1 MDAPAPVEHAA
12 VQPCGVA
19 KWMAMATGAEHA
31 TAAEDQVPW
40 QQLIAFGLGGLI
52 PIALFNIVLQLVPL
66 VGNISLGIS
75 AVWLGAVLVLPRL
88 WEALSDP
95 VVGHLSDRAR
105 TRWGRRRPFILI
117 GGIAVALSFVAIWW
131 VPREDVL
138 RQYAASDAGVMGL
151 QLSFLLGTLLIF
163 FTACAVFEIPHG
175 ALGLEMS
182 ADTHERTRLFSAKS
196 FLGNLFAMGT
206 PWLIFLASLE
216 LFSGPGGNLIDG
228 MRHVSLIVAAI
239 LAPLAVWWFLALREP
254 GFAAA
259 REQQKSS
266 LLADIRATIAN
277 RTFLLLTAIVFTL
290 SMGFNFVGS
299 FANYITIFYLYGGN
313 VRAASPLLGI
323 AGTVWAVTALMAVFP
338 LNWLGRRLGKR
349 GTLLVAILLMCSAQL
364 AKIVC
369 YRPGPLGTLELGG
382 RALAIQGPYLILIPT
397 VLLSAGMLMFFTLGS
412 SMVGDVC
419 DEDELRTGTRCEGTY
434 YAVFWWFIKMGT
446 AFASLVMGALLV
458 YTGFDERQ
466 NLLVD
471 ALGGDIAS
479 VAAGGPAP
487 ASSILEHAAKL
498 RSHLQD
504 RLATDPAQAE
514 HTRALLEHLAA
525 VEHLAGDAPQLRP
538 VADELAQHAAFL
550 RRQSPATLFRLRLVE
565 IGLPLALSLVSIL
578 LVLRYPLTERRCREI
593 ERLLKQ
599 HRGAPMAS

>member
-1 MDAPAPVEHAA
+1 
-12 VQPCGVA
+12 
-19 KWMAMATGAEHA
+19 MATGAERA
-31 TAAEDQVPW
+31 TAAEDRVPW

-66 VGNISLGIS
+66 LGNISLGIS

-105 TRWGRRRPFILI
+105 TRWGRRRPFILL

-151 QLSFLLGTLLIF
+151 QLSFLLGTLLLF

-182 ADTHERTRLFSAKS
+182 ADSHERTRLFSAKS

-216 LFSGPGGNLIDG
+216 LFSGPGGNLADG

-266 LLADIRATIAN
+266 LLADIRTTIAN

-290 SMGFNFVGS
+290 AMGFNFVGS
-299 FANYITIFYLYGGN
+299 FASYITIFYLYGGD

-323 AGTVWAVTALMAVFP
+323 AGTVWAVTALVAVFP

-349 GTLLVAILLMCSAQL
+349 NTLLVAIGLMLFGVFSLIEAR
-364 AKIVC
+364 
-369 YRPGPLGTLELGG
+369 YRIIHDVPVE
-382 RALAIQGPYLILIPT
+382 
-397 VLLSAGMLMFFTLGS
+397 GMARKARSKL
-412 SMVGDVC
+412 
-419 DEDELRTGTRCEGTY
+419 
-434 YAVFWWFIKMGT
+434 
-446 AFASLVMGALLV
+446 
-458 YTGFDERQ
+458 
-466 NLLVD
+466 
-471 ALGGDIAS
+471 
-479 VAAGGPAP
+479 PA
-487 ASSILEHAAKL
+487 
-498 RSHLQD
+498 
-504 RLATDPAQAE
+504 
-514 HTRALLEHLAA
+514 
-525 VEHLAGDAPQLRP
+525 
-538 VADELAQHAAFL
+538 
-550 RRQSPATLFRLRLVE
+550 
-565 IGLPLALSLVSIL
+565 
-578 LVLRYPLTERRCREI
+578 
-593 ERLLKQ
+593 
-599 HRGAPMAS
+599 

>member
-1 MDAPAPVEHAA
+1 
-12 VQPCGVA
+12 
-19 KWMAMATGAEHA
+19 MATGAERA
-31 TAAEDQVPW
+31 TAAEDRVPW

-66 VGNISLGIS
+66 LGNISLGIS

-105 TRWGRRRPFILI
+105 TRWGRRRPFILL

-151 QLSFLLGTLLIF
+151 QLSFLLGTLLLF

-182 ADTHERTRLFSAKS
+182 ADSHERTRLFSAKS

-216 LFSGPGGNLIDG
+216 LFSGPGGNLADG

-266 LLADIRATIAN
+266 LLADIRTTIAN

-290 SMGFNFVGS
+290 AMGFNFVGS
-299 FANYITIFYLYGGN
+299 FASYITIFYLYGGD

-323 AGTVWAVTALMAVFP
+323 AGTVWAVTALVAVFP

-349 GTLLVAILLMCSAQL
+349 NTLLVAIGLMCAAQL
-364 AKIVC
+364 AKILC
-369 YRPGPLGTLELGG
+369 YRPDPVTFELAG
-382 RALAIQGPYLILIPT
+382 RALTFPGPYLILIPT
-397 VLLSAGMLMFFTLGS
+397 MLLSAGMVMFFTLGA

-419 DEDELRTGTRCEGTY
+419 DEDELRTGRRSEGTY
-434 YAVFWWFIKMGT
+434 LAVSGWFIKTGT
-446 AFASLVMGALLV
+446 AFASLVMGALLL

-466 NLLVD
+466 NTLVD
-471 ALGGDIAS
+471 ALGGEIAA
-479 VAAGGPAP
+479 VAAGEPVPA
-487 ASSILEHAAKL
+487 ASILDHTARL
-498 RSHLQD
+498 RTHLER
-504 RLATDPAQAE
+504 RLTSDPAQAD
-514 HTRALLEHLAA
+514 HTRALLEHLAV
-525 VEHLAGDAPQLRP
+525 VEHLAGDAPHP
-538 VADELAQHAAFL
+538 ETSELAQHTAFL

-565 IGLPLALSLVSIL
+565 IGLPLVLSLVSIL
-578 LVLRYPLTERRCREI
+578 LVLRYPLTEERCREI
-593 ERLLKQ
+593 QRLLKRR
-599 HRGAPMAS
+599 RGEPTPT